1 MTKHDQEQ
9 IYSMQKLPRNTPLEY
24 NVVLLYKQSTG
35 VGSNGRRMYIIK
47 YIVMLSGNIE
57 IK

>member
-35 VGSNGRRMYIIK
+35 VGSNERRMYIICS
-47 YIVMLSGNIE
+47 LGN
-57 IK
+57 K